1 MPSFTLRP
9 TAGWGI
15 DMKKSNITTIF
26 LLVMTFG
33 LVGAIAYFSML
44 LNNKSGTSVT
54 QIKKTKA
61 SAQTYHKLFEL
72 DNSQGGGTVIPTQVA
87 EGNVTVTVAPSGA
100 VLPTQQSSSQAVA
113 PSAAPTLLA
122 QNNIT
127 PTVVALS
134 PTIIP
139 TVVSTIAPTPTSIPA
154 TPTNAP
160 TPTIPLLAYRTTTI
174 TPTLIPVANT
184 GGDQSKVISPT
195 TTITP
200 SKAPSVTKLPDNKL
214 PETGW
219 VQLSTILFIVATTTV
234 FISFLF

>member
-1 MPSFTLRP
+1 MPSFIPRL

-61 SAQTYHKLFEL
+61 SAQTYHKLLALNEIP
-72 DNSQGGGTVIPTQVA
+72 GGGTVIPTQA
-87 EGNVTVTVAPSGA
+87 ANENVTVTVAPSNA
-100 VLPTQQSSSQAVA
+100 VLPKQQASVA

-127 PTVVALS
+127 PTVASS
-134 PTIIP
+134 PTILP
-139 TVVSTIAPTPTSIPA
+139 TVAPSPTNIPV
-154 TPTNAP
+154 TPTNVP
-160 TPTIPLLAYRTTTI
+160 TATTALLVYRTTTVS
-174 TPTLIPVANT
+174 PTLIPVANT
-184 GGDQSKVISPT
+184 GGEQIKMSPT
-195 TTITP
+195 TVKTMTITP
-200 SKAPSVTKLPDNKL
+200 SSTKLPSDKL
-214 PETGW
+214 PESGW
-219 VQLSTILFIVATTTV
+219 VQLSTILFIVATTTI

>member
-1 MPSFTLRP
+1 MPSFIPRL

-33 LVGAIAYFSML
+33 LIGAIAYFSML
-44 LNNKSGTSVT
+44 LNNKSGTAVT

-61 SAQTYHKLFEL
+61 SAQTYHKLLALNESS
-72 DNSQGGGTVIPTQVA
+72 DGGTVSNPTGQ
-87 EGNVTVTVAPSGA
+87 PS
-100 VLPTQQSSSQAVA
+100 
-113 PSAAPTLLA
+113 PSPAPTLLA
-122 QNNIT
+122 QNNII
-127 PTVVALS
+127 PSVALS
-134 PTIIP
+134 PTILP
-139 TVVSTIAPTPTSIPA
+139 TVASTITPTPTDIPL
-154 TPTNAP
+154 TPTKIP
-160 TPTIPLLAYRTTTI
+160 TPTVALLVYRTTSI

-184 GGDQSKVISPT
+184 GGEQTKVSPTATIAPSKVPT
-195 TTITP
+195 
-200 SKAPSVTKLPDNKL
+200 SAKLPDNKL

>member
-1 MPSFTLRP
+1 
-9 TAGWGI
+9 
-15 DMKKSNITTIF
+15 MKKSNITTIF
-26 LLVMTFG
+26 LLVITFG

-72 DNSQGGGTVIPTQVA
+72 ENSPGGGTVIPTQVA
-87 EGNVTVTVAPSGA
+87 EGNVSVTVAPSSA
-100 VLPTQQSSSQAVA
+100 ALPTQQASTA

-127 PTVVALS
+127 PTVVSSS

-139 TVVSTIAPTPTSIPA
+139 TVASTIAPSPTSVPA

-184 GGDQSKVISPT
+184 GGDQTKVISPT
-195 TTITP
+195 MTIAP
-200 SKAPSVTKLPDNKL
+200 SKAPTTAKLPDNKL